1 MIYELNSFLQDCV
14 INRPASDNFES
25 MRSAISVFLDGYGYG
40 QCETTYKVLAGN
52 RLSVDV
58 FLSANETESYL
69 IRYDSDGEYTT
80 FIKHQTDEGAI
91 SDAFKLDYAN

>member
-14 INRPASDNFES
+14 INRPNSDNFET

-58 FLSANETESYL
+58 FLSANEMESYL
-69 IRYDSDGEYTT
+69 IKYDSDSEYTT
-80 FIKHQTDEGAI
+80 LIRHETAEGAI
-91 SDAFKLDYAN
+91 SDDFKISYSS